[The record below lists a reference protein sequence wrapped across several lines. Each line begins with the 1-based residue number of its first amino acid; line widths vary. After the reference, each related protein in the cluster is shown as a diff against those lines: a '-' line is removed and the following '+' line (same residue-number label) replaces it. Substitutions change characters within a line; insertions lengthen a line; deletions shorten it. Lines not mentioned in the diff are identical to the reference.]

1 MGCEVTILA
10 DSVPPNGNR
19 LITFEVEHWR
29 AIHAEVLRHRSFSFS
44 AASSRA
50 IPGGRMVDY
59 VRAKPAGPLIW
70 TTAKKGMQ
78 GGKPFKGGDAVLADR
93 TWNDGRLDAL
103 IAAENLGH
111 IGVHKSITNRL
122 LEPFA
127 HIRCVITTNED
138 NLYHFFAQRLHWD
151 AEPSIQQL
159 AKRMAVAYEASTPK
173 VLAPGG
179 WHLPY
184 ITREDYDDQQ
194 IDGSMPPNPVGAIVR
209 ISAARCARVSYKTH
223 EGKRPTRDEDLELY
237 ESLVGS
243 EPKHASPT
251 EHQAEAMD
259 DYTGKYLAPAI
270 NGNLGAGW
278 RQHRKMI
285 VGERVTAATF
295 DLKARLALYGD
306 RDYLLEEPA

>member
-29 AIHAEVLRHRSFSFS
+29 AIHAEELRHRSFSFS

-59 VRAKPAGPLIW
+59 VESKPAGPLVW

-78 GGKPFKGGDAVLADR
+78 GGEPLSPEKVEWAEIVWERARLMEIETAKA
-93 TWNDGRLDAL
+93 LDAL
-103 IAAENLGH
+103 
-111 IGVHKSITNRL
+111 GVHKSISNRR
-122 LEPFA
+122 LEADA

-159 AKRMAVAYEASTPK
+159 AKRMAIAYETSTPRT
-173 VLAPGG
+173 LEAGEL
-179 WHLPY
+179 HLPY
-184 ITREDYDDQQ
+184 IDAEDWASLSTSCPKL
-194 IDGSMPPNPVGAIVR
+194 GGRALAR
-209 ISAARCARVSYKTH
+209 LSAARCARVSYKTYD
-223 EGKRPTRDEDLELY
+223 GRRPDHDEDLELY
-237 ESLVGS
+237 SRLVGS
-243 EPKHASPT
+243 EPRHASPL
-251 EHQAEAMD
+251 EHQAEARNSH
-259 DYTGKYLAPAI
+259 LANWEPWMQ
-270 NGNLGAGW
+270 GNLGPGW
-278 RQHRKMI
+278 IQYRKMI
-285 VGERVTAATF
+285 VGERHTKATF

-306 RDYLLEEPA
+306 RDFLLEEPA